1 MGKNSFKIGIISG
14 AAGLSLLAGGLLFG
28 GSLVS
33 AQEPTPTPQSE
44 EQAPD
49 DSRKPNGGSHGRE
62 GCDKDG
68 DGQQDGSSSG
78 TSGGVGFRGG
88 PGSLRQ

>member
-1 MGKNSFKIGIISG
+1 MSKNSLKLGVISG
-14 AAGLSLLAGGLLFG
+14 AAGLTVVAGGLLFG

-44 EQAPD
+44 KQAPD
-49 DSRKPNGGSHGRE
+49 DSRKPSDGSHSRE

-68 DGQQDGSSSG
+68 DGQQDGSSSSG
-78 TSGGVGFRGG
+78 SAEGVRGSGGSFR
-88 PGSLRQ
+88 Q

>member
-1 MGKNSFKIGIISG
+1 VSRNSAKVGIISG

-28 GSLVS
+28 SSLVS

-49 DSRKPNGGSHGRE
+49 DSRKPNGGSQGRE

-68 DGQQDGSSSG
+68 DGQQDGSSSTG
-78 TSGGVGFRGG
+78 GGVGFRGG

>member
-1 MGKNSFKIGIISG
+1 MSIRTLKIGIVSG
-14 AAGLSLLAGGLLFG
+14 VAGVSLLAGGLLFG

-49 DSRKPNGGSHGRE
+49 DSRKPNGGSQGRE

-68 DGQQDGSSSG
+68 DGQHDGSSSG
-78 TSGGVGFRGG
+78 TSGGLGFRGG

>member
-1 MGKNSFKIGIISG
+1 MGRNSFKVGIISG

-44 EQAPD
+44 EQAPG
-49 DSRKPNGGSHGRE
+49 DSRKPNGGSRE

-68 DGQQDGSSSG
+68 DGQQDGSSSSNSG
-78 TSGGVGFRGG
+78 TGSRGG
-88 PGSLRQ
+88 PASFRQ

>member
-1 MGKNSFKIGIISG
+1 MSRNSLKVGIISG
-14 AAGLSLLAGGLLFG
+14 AAGLSLLGGLLFG

-33 AQEPTPTPQSE
+33 AQEPTPSPQSE

-49 DSRKPNGGSHGRE
+49 DSRKPNGGSQGRE

-68 DGQQDGSSSG
+68 DGQPDGSSSSN
-78 TSGGVGFRGG
+78 SGAGSRGG
-88 PGSLRQ
+88 PVSLRQ

>member
-1 MGKNSFKIGIISG
+1 MGRNSLKVGIISG
-14 AAGLSLLAGGLLFG
+14 VAGLSLLAGGLLFG

-49 DSRKPNGGSHGRE
+49 DSRQPKGGSQGRE

-68 DGQQDGSSSG
+68 DGQQDGSSSSNSG
-78 TSGGVGFRGG
+78 TGSRGG
-88 PGSLRQ
+88 PASFRQ